1 MPNMIDITNMKF
13 GRLTVVDHIKIK
25 GRREIYWR
33 CLCDCGKLTQVMA
46 QNLREGKV
54 QSCGCYKAERM
65 SSRLTKHQHS
75 RVGAKQKPSSEY
87 KTWCGMRDR
96 CNRPSHVGYKNY
108 GGRGIRV
115 CPEWEKSF
123 VVFLS
128 YIGPKP
134 SPEHTIDRIDNN
146 GNYEPGNVR
155 WATRKEQYANRRS
168 T

>member
-1 MPNMIDITNMKF
+1 MPKMIDVTGQVF
-13 GRLTVVDHIKIK
+13 GRLTALERVKKK
-25 GRREIYWR
+25 GKKEIYWR
-33 CLCDCGKLTQVMA
+33 CQCSCGRLTEVMA
-46 QNLREGKV
+46 QNLREGKI

-65 SSRLTKHQHS
+65 SARLTKHQHS

-96 CNRPSHVGYKNY
+96 CNRPNHIAYKNY

-123 VVFLS
+123 VAFLEHV
-128 YIGPKP
+128 GPKP
-134 SPEHTIDRIDNN
+134 SPAHTIDRIDVN

-155 WATRKEQYANRRS
+155 WATRKEQAANRRKK
-168 T
+168 